1 MFVKSLYFEEFK
13 GIKKTVDSIDF
24 SHFNILI
31 GRNNSGKSAILE
43 ALSLLPKP
51 DLRDSI
57 ENLSKIQKLR
67 NLHGQGDSNKA
78 LIYLYSGKSY
88 LKYDTSLGKIEIEL
102 ELDDFKTYI
111 NERFIQSDA
120 EFKKYTHLNDIS
132 LDETVLFIP
141 DNTNILYSIQT
152 KMEQYKELL
161 TKKGFH
167 IKIAEFLNKTVSDR
181 YTEIVFLHPISLRKQ
196 INSNT
201 IYLPLSDL
209 GSGAERIVKIMAM
222 VEAIEPKLLLIDDFG
237 GGFHPTLI
245 KMVLEWLNS
254 LKTQIIITTHS
265 IDVLNL
271 IRQTKPK
278 ETNIIFLNKDK
289 NDYLNSKVFSLRK
302 LEDYIDA
309 NLDPRYFVDKF
320 NL

>member
-1 MFVKSLYFEEFK
+1 MFVKSLYFEEFR

-132 LDETVLFIP
+132 LDEAVLFTL
-141 DNTNILYSIQT
+141 DNTNILNSIQT

-196 INSNT
+196 INNNT
-201 IYLPLSDL
+201 IYLPFIRS
-209 GSGAERIVKIMAM
+209 R
-222 VEAIEPKLLLIDDFG
+222 FG
-237 GGFHPTLI
+237 CRA
-245 KMVLEWLNS
+245 NC
-254 LKTQIIITTHS
+254 
-265 IDVLNL
+265 
-271 IRQTKPK
+271 
-278 ETNIIFLNKDK
+278 K
-289 NDYLNSKVFSLRK
+289 NYGNG
-302 LEDYIDA
+302 
-309 NLDPRYFVDKF
+309 
-320 NL
+320 

>member
-132 LDETVLFIP
+132 LDEAVLFTH
-141 DNTNILYSIQT
+141 DNTNILNSIQT

-167 IKIAEFLNKTVSDR
+167 IKIAEFLNKTVNDR

-209 GSGAERIVKIMAM
+209 GAGAERIVKIMAM
-222 VEAIEPKLLLIDDFG
+222 VEAIEPKLLLIDDIG

-245 KMVLEWLNS
+245 KMVLEWLDS